1 MSRYLSA
8 IKSYTT
14 ALPQFVAPTVI
25 SLLTFGILARI
36 LTAKELGIYGLMVS
50 TVYLVGLSANFGLK
64 RAVIVEISR
73 DKEGWR
79 YAKGAIKLTIIFTL
93 AAAGITAGIYYYFK
107 IFDGLIYSGPTYL
120 AFTLLLTLFA
130 LRNFISFPL
139 EALKKFH
146 LPSLYTTVGF
156 IIYRILM
163 VAAVISGLS
172 LLGIILSWALGEGI
186 AIAGIAREVA
196 RFRAS
201 TANSLR
207 ISQMGDL
214 LGKARHIFLF
224 DITMSL
230 VEYGDRIVT
239 TLFGF
244 YLLANFYIAS
254 TGAQAVGA
262 LAQALYSGLLPHL
275 SEELRRSRREEF
287 MGYVQRL
294 SKYFTLFLS
303 PIYIVSAVLAYPLII
318 LLAGSGYQVAIPLF
332 QIIVITLGI
341 TVILPLVANI
351 LIASDHPRD
360 LMIAQI
366 IGFIVDIII
375 LIGLYPYIGYLSAG
389 FGKAFLYVTTLSISL
404 YLLHKRLGIIPYR
417 LVDIGKILIAN
428 IVTMVLTW
436 ILWILTFRLTL
447 LPLYITFSILAYM
460 ILLRQMRIIDAE
472 DIRIL
477 FSEIPLKGK
486 PRDMI
491 FKLIT
496 RLTGV
501 KTDLETEK
509 GGNHGEN
516 PPNNNLE
523 DSRERQ

>member
-73 DKEGWR
+73 DSGGWR
-79 YAKGAIKLTIIFTL
+79 YASGAIKLTLIFTV
-93 AAAGITAGIYYYFK
+93 AAAGLTASIYYYFK
-107 IFDGLIYSGPTYL
+107 IFDGLAFSGPTYL
-120 AFTLLLTLFA
+120 AFPFLLTLFS

-146 LPSLYTTVGF
+146 LPSLYTTIGF

-163 VAAVISGLS
+163 VAAVISL
-172 LLGIILSWALGEGI
+172 
-186 AIAGIAREVA
+186 RE
-196 RFRAS
+196 S
-201 TANSLR
+201 MSNSLR
-207 ISQMGDL
+207 ITQMGDL

-224 DITMSL
+224 DVTMSL

-275 SEELRRSRREEF
+275 SEELRKSRTEEF
-287 MGYVQRL
+287 TGYIQRL
-294 SKYFTLFLS
+294 SKYFALFLS

-318 LLAGSGYQVAIPLF
+318 LLAGSGYQV
-332 QIIVITLGI
+332 LGI

-366 IGFIVDIII
+366 IGFVVDIAI
-375 LIGLYPYIGYLSAG
+375 LIGLYPYIGYPLP
-389 FGKAFLYVTTLSISL
+389 SI
-404 YLLHKRLGIIPYR
+404 
-417 LVDIGKILIAN
+417 
-428 IVTMVLTW
+428 
-436 ILWILTFRLTL
+436 
-447 LPLYITFSILAYM
+447 
-460 ILLRQMRIIDAE
+460 QE
-472 DIRIL
+472 DGHNTI
-477 FSEIPLKGK
+477 
-486 PRDMI
+486 
-491 FKLIT
+491 
-496 RLTGV
+496 
-501 KTDLETEK
+501 
-509 GGNHGEN
+509 
-516 PPNNNLE
+516 
-523 DSRERQ
+523 